1 MYFLKRLLLLAPL
14 LLVISFLAF
23 VLVHATPGGPFD
35 RERKPASPEI
45 ERALKARY
53 HLDEPILKQ
62 YLRYLGL
69 VWEKDETG
77 RWHHAAASFNI
88 SLKYRN
94 HSITEVIAQAL
105 PVSMALGFLAFGFAM
120 GIGLPVGYVTAA
132 RRGRWEDYAGS
143 VFAVLAVCVPGLV
156 VAPLL
161 IMFFAIKW
169 RLLPV
174 ALWVSPWHVILPV
187 AALGLYFAGRIA
199 RLMREGMLSTMQ
211 AEFITTARAKGLS
224 ENAVLLK
231 HAFRLAV
238 LPVVSYSGPMLADL
252 LTGSFVIESIFQIP
266 GVGLHF
272 VNSSLN
278 SDYTMTVGLALL
290 YAALLVVLNLGVDLA
305 YVLLD
310 RRVRYE

>member
-1 MYFLKRLLLLAPL
+1 MYFLKRLLLLLPL

-35 RERKPASPEI
+35 RERGQASPEI

-53 HLDEPILKQ
+53 HLNEPILKQ

-69 VWEKDETG
+69 VWEKDAND
-77 RWHHAAASFNI
+77 RWRHAPASFNV

-94 HSITEVIAQAL
+94 HSITDIIAQAL
-105 PVSMALGFLAFGFAM
+105 PVSLSLGFLAFSFAL
-120 GIGLPVGYVTAA
+120 GIGLPVGYFTAV
-132 RRGRWEDYAGS
+132 RRGRWEDYLGS
-143 VFAVLAVCVPGLV
+143 LLALLAVCVPGLV
-156 VAPLL
+156 IAPIL
-161 IMFFAIKW
+161 IITFAIKL

-174 ALWVSPWHVILPV
+174 GLWLTPLHMILPV
-187 AALGLYFAGRIA
+187 AALGLYFGGKVA
-199 RLMREGMLSTMQ
+199 RLMREGMLDTMQ

-290 YAALLVVLNLGVDLA
+290 YAALLVLLNLLADLA
-305 YVLLD
+305 HALLD